1 MTWQDDQKQVATCVT
16 DGTDGR
22 KYSTVYPYE
31 PRQEPVALR
40 HDMGEENGGWEY
52 FEEASCPDC
61 QPLYTAPPRRSRV
74 EDDDDIQDYKRP
86 WVGLTNNEL
95 QPICDEYRI
104 IFGSWAEDF
113 ARAIEAKLKEKNA

>member
-1 MTWQDDQKQVATCVT
+1 MTWQDDQKQVATGVT
-16 DGTDGR
+16 DGTDVR
-22 KYSTVYPYE
+22 KYSTVFPYE
-31 PRQEPVALR
+31 PWPVQYICR
-40 HDMGEENGGWEY
+40 FRMGQNGVTWYDEKGNVTMHID
-52 FEEASCPDC
+52 S
-61 QPLYTAPPRRSRV
+61 QNGVTVSKRV

>member
-1 MTWQDDQKQVATCVT
+1 MTWQDDQKRVATGVT

-22 KYSTVYPYE
+22 KYSTVFPYE
-31 PRQEPVALR
+31 PK
-40 HDMGEENGGWEY
+40 
-52 FEEASCPDC
+52 
-61 QPLYTAPPRRSRV
+61 PRPIRV

-113 ARAIEAKLKEKNA
+113 AKAIEAKLKEKNHG